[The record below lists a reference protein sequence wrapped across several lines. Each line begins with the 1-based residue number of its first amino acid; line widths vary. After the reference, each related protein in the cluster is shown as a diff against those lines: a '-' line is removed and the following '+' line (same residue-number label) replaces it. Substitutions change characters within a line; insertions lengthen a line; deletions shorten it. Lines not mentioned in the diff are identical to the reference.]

1 MSFQLTKEFIGSL
14 QTKIEEQDLSFLK
27 EEILTLHPAD
37 IAEIFSEIRLEEAKF
52 IFDLLGYERSAL
64 VLMELTEEQQDKLLS
79 AYDSQFIADHL
90 IEHLESDDAA
100 YILSKL
106 GEDKK
111 REVLSKIE
119 DLEQASDLADILRY
133 EEGTAGAFMAKEMI
147 KVSHNWS
154 VTECIKEMRKQA
166 QEVERVRTIY
176 VIDDFGKLL
185 GTLSLKGLL
194 FASAKSP
201 IKKLYSAEIISVNA
215 KQSREEVAKI
225 MNKYDLDVLPVVDD
239 INRLL
244 GRITIDDVVDFIK
257 EEADKDYQIASGYSE
272 VVESSDSVWT
282 LSRSRLPW
290 LLIGLLG
297 GVLGSRVIAIY
308 EEELK
313 LNPEMA
319 FFIPLIAAMAGNAG
333 VQSSAIVV
341 QALANQSLGLGG
353 IKSKLW
359 KEIKVSLISGITCS
373 AVILLYSMISGTET
387 NLGLTVSIALLS
399 VIIFATLFGTVTP
412 LLLNKYKIDPAI
424 ATGPFI
430 TTVNDI
436 FGLFL
441 YFVIGRL
448 MYMP

>member
-1 MSFQLTKEFIGSL
+1 MSFQLTKEFIGIL
-14 QTKIEEQDLSFLK
+14 QTKIEEQDLSFLR

-37 IAEIFSEIRLEEAKF
+37 IAEIFSEIKLEEAKF

-79 AYDSQFIADHL
+79 AYDSQFIADNL

-176 VIDDFGKLL
+176 VIDDSGKLL

-194 FASAKSP
+194 FASAKAP
-201 IKKLYSAEIISVNA
+201 INKLYNDEVISVHA

-359 KEIKVSLISGITCS
+359 KEIRVSLISGITCS
-373 AVILLYSMISGTET
+373 AVILLYSIISGTET